1 MSEEKEVKEKNLKGF
16 AKQEVEKKKEDESKE
31 NIIKE
36 DDKKQEREF
45 KVSNEKSHKTKT
57 EKDIP
62 IKLLRFREIVANAI
76 NQSPPDKIEDQRA
89 KGKLTARERISYF
102 LDEGSFQE
110 IGLLVESRCS
120 DFGIKD
126 KHIKGDGV
134 VCGFGRVNGRKVAVF
149 AQDFTIIGG
158 SLGLAH
164 AKKIAYVMDI
174 AKKVGMPVIGI
185 LDSGGARIQEGVDS
199 LDGYA
204 EIFRRNVEAS
214 GVIPQISVIV
224 GPCAGGAV
232 YSPALTDFVFMVNG
246 ISNMFVT
253 GPAVVKASTGEDVD
267 FETLG
272 GARTHASKS
281 GVCHFALNSEQEC
294 FRTVRELLSYLP
306 SNCFELPPSIVP
318 SDKPDREISIF
329 EKLCAMD
336 SKKPYRIHH
345 IIWWIADDHKFLE
358 VHKDFAKNIVVGFIR
373 LNGDV
378 VGVVANN
385 SAYMAG
391 ALDIDASDKAAR
403 FIRFLNNFNIPI
415 LTLVDVPGYWPG
427 VKQEHGGIIRHGAKL
442 LYAYA
447 EATVAKVTLILRKAY
462 GGAYIAMSSKYL
474 GGDIN
479 YALPS
484 AEIAVMGPQGAI
496 EILYSKQIKE
506 AKDEEREALKARL
519 TEEYCEKFASPYQT
533 AARGSIDEVIEPR
546 AVRYKLIEAFKI
558 LKNKNIGKNKEI
570 KGNIPL

>member
-1 MSEEKEVKEKNLKGF
+1 MEEKKEVEKDLQKNGAEEKENQKVLPLKKDKPDIGNNTSEVKSQKTKM
-16 AKQEVEKKKEDESKE
+16 KKEIPSKL
-31 NIIKE
+31 IK
-36 DDKKQEREF
+36 
-45 KVSNEKSHKTKT
+45 
-57 EKDIP
+57 
-62 IKLLRFREIVANAI
+62 FREIVNNAL
-76 NQSPPDKIEDQRA
+76 NQSPPDRIEAQRA

-110 IGLLVESRCS
+110 IGLLVESRCT

-134 VCGFGRVNGRKVAVF
+134 VCGFGRVNGRRVAVF
-149 AQDFTIIGG
+149 SQDFTLLGG

-164 AKKIAYVMDI
+164 AKKIAYIMDI
-174 AKKVGMPVIGI
+174 ARKVGMPIIGI

-204 EIFRRNVEAS
+204 EIFRRNVECS
-214 GVIPQISVIV
+214 GIVPQISVIL

-272 GARTHASKS
+272 GAKTHASKS

-306 SNCFELPPSIVP
+306 SNCWEVPPPIAT
-318 SDKPDREISIF
+318 SDKPDREIPIL
-329 EKLCAMD
+329 EKLCDMD
-336 SKKPYRIHH
+336 PKKPYRIHH
-345 IIWWIADDHKFLE
+345 IIWWIGDDHKFLE
-358 VHKDFAKNIVVGFIR
+358 VHKDFAKNIVIGFIR
-373 LNGDV
+373 LNGEV

-447 EATVAKVTLILRKAY
+447 EATVPKVTLILRKAY

-496 EILYSKQIKE
+496 EILYSKQLKE
-506 AKDEEREALKARL
+506 AKEEELQSLKAKL
-519 TEEYCEKFASPYQT
+519 TQEYSEKFASPYQT
-533 AARGSIDEVIEPR
+533 ASTGSIDEVIEPR
-546 AVRYKLIEAFKI
+546 TVRYKLIEAFKI

>member
-1 MSEEKEVKEKNLKGF
+1 MEKDKLKDKNEKEDKNTNNNI
-16 AKQEVEKKKEDESKE
+16 ESSAQSI
-31 NIIKE
+31 N
-36 DDKKQEREF
+36 
-45 KVSNEKSHKTKT
+45 KT
-57 EKDIP
+57 EKPKRTKKSILKEVP
-62 IKLLRFREIVANAI
+62 LKLQKYREIINSAL
-76 NQSPPDKIEDQRA
+76 NQSPQDKIDAHKA
-89 KGKLTARERISYF
+89 KGKLTARERLNYL
-102 LDEGSFQE
+102 LDEDSFE
-110 IGLLVESRCS
+110 EMGLLVESRCT

-134 VCGFGRVNGRKVAVF
+134 VTGFGRINGRKVAVF
-149 AQDFTIIGG
+149 SQDFTLLGG

-164 AKKIAYVMDI
+164 AKKIAYIMDI
-174 AKKVGMPVIGI
+174 AKKVGCPVIGI

-204 EIFRRNVEAS
+204 EIFRRNVESS
-214 GVIPQISVIV
+214 GIIPQLSIIV

-253 GPAVVKASTGEDVD
+253 GPAVVKAATGENVD
-267 FETLG
+267 FDTLG
-272 GARTHASKS
+272 GAKTHASKS

-294 FRTVRELLSYLP
+294 YRTVRELLSYLP
-306 SNCFELPPSIVP
+306 SNSNEKPPTVASNDSP
-318 SDKPDREISIF
+318 KRETPLL
-329 EKLCAMD
+329 EKLCAID
-336 SKKPYRIHH
+336 PKKPYRVHH
-345 IIWWIADDHKFLE
+345 IIWWLADEHKFLE
-358 VHKDFAKNIVVGFIR
+358 VHKDFAKNIVIGFMR
-373 LNGDV
+373 LNGEV
-378 VGVVANN
+378 IGVVANN
-385 SAYMAG
+385 SSYMAG

-447 EATVAKVTLILRKAY
+447 EATVPKVSLILRKAY

-479 YALPS
+479 FALPS
-484 AEIAVMGPQGAI
+484 AEIAVMGPAGAI
-496 EILYSKQIKE
+496 EILYSKQLKE
-506 AKDEEREALKARL
+506 AKDEERLALKDKL
-519 TEEYCEKFASPYQT
+519 TQEYADKFASPYQT
-533 AARGSIDEVIEPR
+533 ASTGSIDEVIEP
-546 AVRYKLIEAFKI
+546 KLARKKIIEAFAI
-558 LKNKNIGKNKEI
+558 LKNKNVSMTTTK

>member
-1 MSEEKEVKEKNLKGF
+1 MEENKKDLNQNPTHDIKPDKDLEKKEADKNDKPAAKKPKKTAVKEVP
-16 AKQEVEKKKEDESKE
+16 
-31 NIIKE
+31 
-36 DDKKQEREF
+36 F
-45 KVSNEKSHKTKT
+45 KLQK
-57 EKDIP
+57 
-62 IKLLRFREIVANAI
+62 FREII
-76 NQSPPDKIEDQRA
+76 NGALNQTPPERIEA
-89 KGKLTARERISYF
+89 HKSKGKLTARERLAYL
-102 LDEGSFQE
+102 LDEGSFE
-110 IGLLVESRCS
+110 EFGLLVESRCT

-134 VCGFGRVNGRKVAVF
+134 VTGFGRINGRKVAVF
-149 AQDFTIIGG
+149 SQDFTLLGG

-164 AKKIAYVMDI
+164 AKKIAYIMDI
-174 AKKVGMPVIGI
+174 AKKVGCPVIGI

-199 LDGYA
+199 LDGYG
-204 EIFRRNVEAS
+204 EIFRRNVESS
-214 GVIPQISVIV
+214 GVIPQISIIV

-232 YSPALTDFVFMVNG
+232 YSPALTDFVFMVQG

-253 GPAVVKASTGEDVD
+253 GPAVVKASTGEEVD
-267 FETLG
+267 FDTLG
-272 GARTHASKS
+272 GAKTHASKS
-281 GVCHFALNSEQEC
+281 GVCHFVSNSEQEC
-294 FRTVRELLSYLP
+294 YRTVKELLSYLP
-306 SNCFELPPSIVP
+306 SNSSEKPPVIVSNDSPKRETPLLERLCSIDP
-318 SDKPDREISIF
+318 
-329 EKLCAMD
+329 
-336 SKKPYRIHH
+336 KKPYRVHH
-345 IIWWIADDHKFLE
+345 IIWWLADEHKFLE

-373 LNGDV
+373 LNGEV

-447 EATVAKVTLILRKAY
+447 EATVPKVSLILRKAY

-479 YALPS
+479 FSLPS
-484 AEIAVMGPQGAI
+484 AEIAVMGPGGAI
-496 EILYSKQIKE
+496 EILYSKQLKE
-506 AKDEEREALKARL
+506 AKDEERQAIKDKL
-519 TEEYCEKFASPYQT
+519 TQEYADKFASPYQT
-533 AARGSIDEVIEPR
+533 ASTGSIDEVIEPKL
-546 AVRYKLIEAFKI
+546 VRQKIIEAFSI
-558 LKNKNIGKNKEI
+558 LKNKNVNSFSNK

>member
-1 MSEEKEVKEKNLKGF
+1 ME
-16 AKQEVEKKKEDESKE
+16 EKKKNSSSQIDQSDKNIEELNNTNVE
-31 NIIKE
+31 NK
-36 DDKKQEREF
+36 DDDLDKKQKRERPKKE
-45 KVSNEKSHKTKT
+45 
-57 EKDIP
+57 IP
-62 IKLLRFREIVANAI
+62 QKLLKYREIIKNAL
-76 NQSPPDKIEDQRA
+76 NQSPPDKIEAQRA

-110 IGLLVESRCS
+110 IGLLVESRCT

-134 VCGFGRVNGRKVAVF
+134 ICGFGRVNGRRVAVF
-149 AQDFTIIGG
+149 AQDFTLLGG

-164 AKKIAYVMDI
+164 AKKIAYIMDI
-174 AKKVGMPVIGI
+174 AKKVGIPVIGI

-204 EIFRRNVEAS
+204 EIFRRNVECS
-214 GVIPQISVIV
+214 GVIPQISIIL

-272 GARTHASKS
+272 GAKVHASKS

-306 SNCFELPPSIVP
+306 SNCWENPPTVVP
-318 SDKPDREISIF
+318 TDKPDREIPIL
-329 EKLCAMD
+329 EKLCDMD
-336 SKKPYRIHH
+336 PKKPYRIHH
-345 IIWWIADDHKFLE
+345 IIWWLSDDHKFLE
-358 VHKDFAKNIVVGFIR
+358 VHKDFAKNIVIGFIR
-373 LNGDV
+373 LNGEV

-385 SAYMAG
+385 SAHMAG

-427 VKQEHGGIIRHGAKL
+427 LKQEHGGIIRHGAKL

-447 EATVAKVTLILRKAY
+447 EATVPKVTLILRKAY

-484 AEIAVMGPQGAI
+484 AEIAVMGPAGAI
-496 EILYSKQIKE
+496 EILYSKQLKE
-506 AKDEEREALKARL
+506 AKEEEKEALKARL
-519 TEEYCEKFASPYQT
+519 TEEYSEKFASPYQT
-533 AARGSIDEVIEPR
+533 ASTGSIDEVIEPR
-546 AVRYKLIEAFKI
+546 QVRYKLIEAFKI
-558 LKNKNIGKNKEI
+558 LKNKNIGTKKEI

>member
-1 MSEEKEVKEKNLKGF
+1 MEEKNME
-16 AKQEVEKKKEDESKE
+16 KKEDLKSRNIENKKANETVEKSKSKKKTSAHH
-31 NIIKE
+31 IKE
-36 DDKKQEREF
+36 VPPKLKK
-45 KVSNEKSHKTKT
+45 
-57 EKDIP
+57 
-62 IKLLRFREIVANAI
+62 FREIVNSAL
-76 NQSPPDKIEDQRA
+76 NQSPPDRIEAQKS
-89 KGKLTARERISYF
+89 KGKLTARERLTYI

-110 IGLLVESRCS
+110 FGMLVESRCT

-134 VCGFGRVNGRKVAVF
+134 ICGFGKINGRKVAVF
-149 AQDFTIIGG
+149 SQDFTLLGG

-164 AKKIAYVMDI
+164 AKKIAFIMDM
-174 AKKVGMPVIGI
+174 AKKVGCPVIGI

-204 EIFRRNVEAS
+204 EIFRRNVLLS
-214 GVIPQISVIV
+214 GVVPQISVIV

-232 YSPALTDFVFMVNG
+232 YSPALTDFVFMVSG

-253 GPAVVKASTGEDVD
+253 GPAVVKAATGENVD

-272 GARTHASKS
+272 GAKTHASKS

-294 FRTVRELLSYLP
+294 YRTVRELLSYLP
-306 SNCFELPPSIVP
+306 SNSSELPPKLATNDLP
-318 SDKPDREISIF
+318 TREIPLM
-329 EKLCAMD
+329 ERLCTLD
-336 SKKPYRIHH
+336 PKKPYRVHH
-345 IIWWIADDHKFLE
+345 IIWWISDEYKFLE
-358 VHKDFAKNIVVGFIR
+358 VHKDFAKNITVGFIR
-373 LNGDV
+373 LNGEV

-385 SAYMAG
+385 AAYMAG

-427 VKQEHGGIIRHGAKL
+427 LKQEHGGIIRHGAKL

-447 EATVAKVTLILRKAY
+447 EATVPKVSVILRKAY

-479 YALPS
+479 FSLPS

-496 EILYSKQIKE
+496 EILYSKQLKE
-506 AKDEEREALKARL
+506 AKEEESQALKEKLAQ
-519 TEEYCEKFASPYQT
+519 EYADKFASPYQT
-533 AARGSIDEVIEPR
+533 AATGSIDEIIEPR
-546 AVRYKLIEAFKI
+546 LIRVKIIEAFSI
-558 LKNKNIGKNKEI
+558 LKNKNYDKKIDK